1 MIIEKFN
8 FNFDLQK
15 FKQFVTDRFGQA
27 SAETLGWLSVIL
39 LHAAT
44 VPSFLAIMSGLTDR
58 APAIDLVLLIWS
70 ALTLLFV
77 KAAVQKDMLNLITI
91 GFGFILQASMLA
103 LIYFK

>member
-1 MIIEKFN
+1 MNIPTFEFN
-8 FNFDLQK
+8 LQK
-15 FKQFVTDRFGQA
+15 FKELVTSKFGQA

-70 ALTLLFV
+70 ALTLLFI

-91 GFGFILQASMLA
+91 GVGFILQASMLA

>member
-1 MIIEKFN
+1 MIIEKFD
-8 FNFDLQK
+8 FDLEK
-15 FKQFVTDRFGQA
+15 FKTFVTEKFGLT
-27 SAETLGWLSVIL
+27 SAETLGWLSIIL

-58 APAIDLVLLIWS
+58 APSIDLVLLIWT
-70 ALTLLFV
+70 ALTLLFF

-91 GFGFILQASMLA
+91 GLGFIVQASMLA

>member
-8 FNFDLQK
+8 FDLEK
-15 FKQFVTDRFGQA
+15 FKTFVTEKFGQT

-58 APAIDLVLLIWS
+58 APSIDLVLLIWT
-70 ALTLLFV
+70 ALTLLFF

-91 GFGFILQASMLA
+91 GLGFIVQASMLA

>member
-8 FNFDLQK
+8 LEK
-15 FKQFVTDRFGQA
+15 FKTFVTGKFGQT
-27 SAETLGWLSVIL
+27 SAETLGWLSIIL

-44 VPSFLAIMSGLTDR
+44 IPSFLAIMSGLTDR
-58 APAIDLVLLIWS
+58 APSIDLVLLIWT
-70 ALTLLFV
+70 ALTLLFF

-91 GFGFILQASMLA
+91 GLGFFVEASMLA

>member
-8 FNFDLQK
+8 FDLEK
-15 FKQFVTDRFGQA
+15 FKQFIVGRFGQT
-27 SAETLGWLSVIL
+27 SAETLGWLSILL

-58 APAIDLVLLIWS
+58 APAIDLVLLIRS
-70 ALTLLFV
+70 ALTLLFI

-91 GFGFILQASMLA
+91 GLGFIVQASMLA

>member
-1 MIIEKFN
+1 MIINKFKFDLEKF
-8 FNFDLQK
+8 K
-15 FKQFVTDRFGQA
+15 TFVTGKFGQT
-27 SAETLGWLSVIL
+27 SAETLGWLSIIL

-58 APAIDLVLLIWS
+58 APSIDLVLLIWT
-70 ALTLLFV
+70 ALTLLFF

-91 GFGFILQASMLA
+91 GLGFIVQASMLA

>member
-8 FNFDLQK
+8 LEK
-15 FKQFVTDRFGQA
+15 FKTFVTGKFGQT
-27 SAETLGWLSVIL
+27 SAETLGWLSIIL

-44 VPSFLAIMSGLTDR
+44 IPSFLAIMSGLTDR
-58 APAIDLVLLIWS
+58 APSIDLVLLIWT
-70 ALTLLFV
+70 ALTLLFF

-91 GFGFILQASMLA
+91 GLGFIVQASMLA

>member
-1 MIIEKFN
+1 MIIKK
-8 FNFDLQK
+8 FNFDLEK
-15 FKQFVTDRFGQA
+15 FKQFIVGRFGQT
-27 SAETLGWLSVIL
+27 SAETLGWLSILL

-77 KAAVQKDMLNLITI
+77 KAAIQKDMLNLITI
-91 GFGFILQASMLA
+91 GLGFVVQASMLA

>member
-8 FNFDLQK
+8 FDLEK
-15 FKQFVTDRFGQA
+15 FKTFVTEKFGQT
-27 SAETLGWLSVIL
+27 SAETLGWLSIIL

-58 APAIDLVLLIWS
+58 APSIDLVLLIWS
-70 ALTLLFV
+70 ALTLLFF

-91 GFGFILQASMLA
+91 GLGFIVQASMLA

>member
-8 FNFDLQK
+8 FDLEK
-15 FKQFVTDRFGQA
+15 FKTFVTEKFGQT
-27 SAETLGWLSVIL
+27 SAETLGWLSIIL

-44 VPSFLAIMSGLTDR
+44 IPSFLAIMSGLTDR
-58 APAIDLVLLIWS
+58 APSSDLVLLIWT
-70 ALTLLFV
+70 ALTLLFF

-91 GFGFILQASMLA
+91 GLGFIVQASMLA

>member
-1 MIIEKFN
+1 MIVEKFN
-8 FNFDLQK
+8 FDLEK
-15 FKQFVTDRFGQA
+15 FKTFVTEKFGQT
-27 SAETLGWLSVIL
+27 SAETLGWLSIIL

-58 APAIDLVLLIWS
+58 APSIDLVLLIWT
-70 ALTLLFV
+70 ALTLLFF

-91 GFGFILQASMLA
+91 GLGFIVQASMLA

>member
-1 MIIEKFN
+1 MIIEKFD
-8 FNFDLQK
+8 FDLEK
-15 FKQFVTDRFGQA
+15 FKQFVVGKFGQA
-27 SAETLGWLSVIL
+27 SAETLGWVSILL

-91 GFGFILQASMLA
+91 GLGFIVQASMLA

>member
-1 MIIEKFN
+1 MIIEKFD
-8 FNFDLQK
+8 FDLEK
-15 FKQFVTDRFGQA
+15 FKTFVTEKFGQT
-27 SAETLGWLSVIL
+27 SAETLGWLSIIL

-58 APAIDLVLLIWS
+58 APSIDLVLLIWT
-70 ALTLLFV
+70 ALTLLFF

-91 GFGFILQASMLA
+91 GLGFIVQASMLA

>member
-8 FNFDLQK
+8 FDLEK
-15 FKQFVTDRFGQA
+15 FKTFVTEKFGQT
-27 SAETLGWLSVIL
+27 SAETLGWLSIIL

-44 VPSFLAIMSGLTDR
+44 IPSFLAIMSGLTDR
-58 APAIDLVLLIWS
+58 APSIDLVLLIWT
-70 ALTLLFV
+70 ALTLLFF

-91 GFGFILQASMLA
+91 GLGFIVQASMLA

>member
-1 MIIEKFN
+1 MIIEKFD
-8 FNFDLQK
+8 FDLEK
-15 FKQFVTDRFGQA
+15 FKTFVTEKFGKT
-27 SAETLGWLSVIL
+27 SAETLGWLSIIL

-58 APAIDLVLLIWS
+58 APSIDLVLLIWT
-70 ALTLLFV
+70 ALTLLFI

-91 GFGFILQASMLA
+91 GLGFIVQASMLA